1 MFTAETLYDFNIL
14 LRVILLNE
22 CKSTN
27 LNDRIL
33 HELRGGGGFESKRN
47 CRLFIYIVF
56 SWRYR

>member
-33 HELRGGGGFESKRN
+33 QQREYFMNKGGEF
-47 CRLFIYIVF
+47 
-56 SWRYR
+56 